1 MLTLT
6 GKYNS
11 CVIYTD
17 LVTEG
22 TAGQLTALLNQASSA
37 GAKIRIMPDC
47 HEGAGSVI
55 GTTMTIA
62 DKVIP
67 NLVGVDIGCGMLVTR
82 LEETR
87 VNLPKLDSLIHK
99 EIPAGFEIREKTHK
113 YLDRARLDEL
123 RCNAGNMPRIEQS
136 LGTLGGGNHF
146 IEVDQGDDGALYLV
160 IHSGSRNLGVQV
172 AKYYQEEAWKRL
184 KDGNKPQLIEAKIRE
199 LKEAGREN
207 EIEAA
212 LKAITSTVEAVP
224 HELAYCE
231 GDLFSDYIHD
241 MKITQEYAS
250 LNRAAMAETILKGMH
265 WHEADRFE
273 SIHNY
278 IDTEAMILRKGACS
292 AKEGERLII
301 PINMRDG
308 SLLCTGKGNPEWNY
322 SAPHGAGRLMS
333 RAEARQSF
341 TVSEFKKQMAGIFT
355 TTVGRE
361 TLDECPMAYKPMEA
375 ITENVGETV
384 TIDQVIRP
392 VYNFKAGEEK

>member
-1 MLTLT
+1 MIELQ

-11 CVIYTD
+11 CIIYTD
-17 LVTEG
+17 LVTPG
-22 TAGQLTALLNQASSA
+22 TAGQLTALLNQSSTA
-37 GAKIRIMPDC
+37 GARIRIMPDC
-47 HEGAGSVI
+47 HEGAGCVI
-55 GTTMTIA
+55 GTTMTIT

-82 LEETR
+82 LKETR

-99 EIPAGFEIREKTHK
+99 EIPAGFAIREKPHK
-113 YLDRARLDEL
+113 YLERTALDEL
-123 RCNAGNMPRIEQS
+123 LCDPGNRPRIELS

-146 IEVDQGDDGALYLV
+146 IELDQDDGALYLV

-172 AKYYQEEAWKRL
+172 ARYYQEEAWKRL
-184 KDGNKPQLIEAKIRE
+184 KDGNRAELVEAKIAE
-199 LKEAGREN
+199 LKAAGRES

-212 LKAITSTVEAVP
+212 IKEIRSTAEIVP

-231 GDLFSDYIHD
+231 GALFDAYIHD

-250 LNRAAMAETILKGMH
+250 LNRHAMADTILSGLH
-265 WHEADRFE
+265 LHAEDSFE
-273 SIHNY
+273 SVHNY

-292 AKEGERLII
+292 AKENERLII

-308 SLLCTGKGNPEWNY
+308 SLLCTGKGSPAWNY

-341 TVSEFKKQMAGIFT
+341 TLSEFKKQMAGIYSS
-355 TTVGRE
+355 TVSRD

-392 VYNFKAGEEK
+392 VYNFKAAEK